1 MFYHENLVN
10 FDKKKPRRAYVSIGV
25 YSNSA
30 NTLLLEKVTK
40 LFRCCSGIIV
50 SRRIRNMPTASIVK
64 GRGYLNHNDR
74 TIKQVNSRSWKP
86 ELSSRNIV
94 YVNEPIQNV
103 YHELFD
109 PALENYNQSQIKKN
123 HPERQIKDYYEH
135 ISRSKQE
142 KPFYE
147 YIVAF
152 GNINDK
158 NTEIYPVLQQCLDEY
173 NRGFQSRNPN
183 FRVIQQITHR
193 DEIGIDHTHIDI
205 VPVCSGNTRGLSV
218 KNSFRGALKEMGYT
232 GKTAFLDWRQSEEK
246 YMAEILER
254 HGLEFERGSGRDEHL
269 NARQYQAEAREI
281 NRLAQQKLEN
291 MDLPSIPEPEI
302 QVNRFTK
309 KEYVKLSVDEFDQIK
324 QVIDYQQTQITSLE
338 AQKSDLSDKL
348 KNVELKLDTARKKPY
363 MRENECLR
371 AKLEKNKSK
380 IDKFDEVSIQN
391 QQLKEQINTL
401 NDLQVENNNLKLDLK
416 KEKQRSENFK
426 IIGKLYQCMYL
437 YLMDHILPRFI
448 NIDWISNR
456 INSLFKNVLNDYQK
470 ESTNPDIRTQLFYDN
485 IELNDSYSN
494 VDQQFSN
501 LPDID
506 EVIENSELDQENE
519 YEYY

>member
-1 MFYHENLVN
+1 
-10 FDKKKPRRAYVSIGV
+10 
-25 YSNSA
+25 
-30 NTLLLEKVTK
+30 
-40 LFRCCSGIIV
+40 
-50 SRRIRNMPTASIVK
+50 MPTASIAK

-86 ELSSRNIV
+86 ELSNQNIV
-94 YVNEPIQNV
+94 YINEPIQNV

-109 PALENYNQSQIKKN
+109 SALEKYNAKIKQSKN
-123 HPERQIKDYYEH
+123 PQRVIKDYYEH

-147 YIVAF
+147 FIVAF
-152 GNINDK
+152 GNVNDK

-173 NRGFQSRNPN
+173 NRDFQSRNPN
-183 FRVIQQITHR
+183 FYVFQQITHR
-193 DEIGIDHTHIDI
+193 DEIGIDHTHMDI
-205 VPVCSGNTRGLSV
+205 VPVCSGNTRGLET
-218 KNSFRGALKEMGYT
+218 KNSFSGALKQMGFT
-232 GKTAFLDWRQSEEK
+232 GKNAFIDWRRSEEK
-246 YMAEILER
+246 VMAEILER
-254 HGLEFERGSGRDEHL
+254 HGLEFERGDGRQEHL
-269 NARQYQAEAREI
+269 NVRQYQEYKYYEEQTVQELKNLENLKQISTNAHQNLDQLNASKQTLLNEI
-281 NRLAQQKLEN
+281 N
-291 MDLPSIPEPEI
+291 
-302 QVNRFTK
+302 
-309 KEYVKLSVDEFDQIK
+309 
-324 QVIDYQQTQITSLE
+324 SLE
-338 AQKSDLSDKL
+338 VQKNRLQKETNYNAML
-348 KNVELKLDTARKKPY
+348 A
-363 MRENECLR
+363 ENQ
-371 AKLEKNKSK
+371 K
-380 IDKFDEVSIQN
+380 
-391 QQLKEQINTL
+391 LKEQINTL
-401 NDLQVENNNLKLDLK
+401 NNLQIENKNLKLDLK

-501 LPDID
+501 LPEVD

>member
-1 MFYHENLVN
+1 
-10 FDKKKPRRAYVSIGV
+10 
-25 YSNSA
+25 
-30 NTLLLEKVTK
+30 
-40 LFRCCSGIIV
+40 
-50 SRRIRNMPTASIVK
+50 MPTASIAK

-74 TIKQVNSRSWKP
+74 TIKQVNSRSWQP
-86 ELSSRNIV
+86 ELSNQNIV
-94 YVNEPIQNV
+94 YINEPIQNV

-109 PALENYNQSQIKKN
+109 SALEKYNAKIKQSKN
-123 HPERQIKDYYEH
+123 PQRVIKDYYEH

-147 YIVAF
+147 FIVAF
-152 GNINDK
+152 GNVNDK

-173 NRGFQSRNPN
+173 NRDFQSRNPN
-183 FRVIQQITHR
+183 FYVFQQITHR
-193 DEIGIDHTHIDI
+193 DEIGIDHTHMDI
-205 VPVCSGNTRGLSV
+205 VPVCSGNTRGLET
-218 KNSFRGALKEMGYT
+218 KNSFSGALKQMGFT
-232 GKTAFLDWRQSEEK
+232 GKNAFIDWRRSEEK
-246 YMAEILER
+246 VMAEILER
-254 HGLEFERGSGRDEHL
+254 HGLEFERGDGRQEHL
-269 NARQYQAEAREI
+269 NVRQYQEYKYYEEQTVQELKNLENLKQISTNAHQNLDQLNASKQTLLNEI
-281 NRLAQQKLEN
+281 N
-291 MDLPSIPEPEI
+291 
-302 QVNRFTK
+302 
-309 KEYVKLSVDEFDQIK
+309 
-324 QVIDYQQTQITSLE
+324 SLE
-338 AQKSDLSDKL
+338 VQKNRLQKETNYNAML
-348 KNVELKLDTARKKPY
+348 A
-363 MRENECLR
+363 ENQ
-371 AKLEKNKSK
+371 K
-380 IDKFDEVSIQN
+380 
-391 QQLKEQINTL
+391 LKEQINTL
-401 NDLQVENNNLKLDLK
+401 NNLQIENKNLKLDLK

-501 LPDID
+501 LPEVD

>member
-1 MFYHENLVN
+1 
-10 FDKKKPRRAYVSIGV
+10 
-25 YSNSA
+25 
-30 NTLLLEKVTK
+30 
-40 LFRCCSGIIV
+40 
-50 SRRIRNMPTASIVK
+50 MPTASIAK

-86 ELSSRNIV
+86 ELSNQNIV

-109 PALENYNQSQIKKN
+109 SALDKYNAKIKQSKN
-123 HPERQIKDYYEH
+123 PQRVIKDYYEH

-147 YIVAF
+147 LIAAF

-173 NRGFQSRNPN
+173 NRDFQSRNPN
-183 FRVIQQITHR
+183 FRVFQQITHR
-193 DEIGIDHTHIDI
+193 DEVGIDHTHMDI
-205 VPVCSGNTRGLSV
+205 VPVCSGNTRGLET
-218 KNSFRGALKEMGYT
+218 KNSFTGALKQMGYT
-232 GKTAFLDWRQSEEK
+232 GKNAFLDWRRSEEK

-254 HGLEFERGSGRDEHL
+254 HGLEFERGDGRQEHL
-269 NARQYQAEAREI
+269 NVRQYQEYKYYEEQTVQELKNLENLKQISTNVHQNIDQLNASKQTLLNEI
-281 NRLAQQKLEN
+281 N
-291 MDLPSIPEPEI
+291 
-302 QVNRFTK
+302 
-309 KEYVKLSVDEFDQIK
+309 
-324 QVIDYQQTQITSLE
+324 SLE
-338 AQKSDLSDKL
+338 VK
-348 KNVELKLDTARKKPY
+348 
-363 MRENECLR
+363 
-371 AKLEKNKSK
+371 KNKLQK
-380 IDKFDEVSIQN
+380 ETNYNAVLAEN

-401 NDLQVENNNLKLDLK
+401 NDLESENKKLKLDLK
-416 KEKQRSENFK
+416 NEKQRSENFK

-437 YLMDHILPRFI
+437 YLMDHIIPRFI
-448 NIDWISNR
+448 NVDWISNR
-456 INSLFKNVLNDYQK
+456 INSLFKNVLNDYQN

-494 VDQQFSN
+494 VDQQFSI
-501 LPDID
+501 LPDVD

>member
-1 MFYHENLVN
+1 
-10 FDKKKPRRAYVSIGV
+10 
-25 YSNSA
+25 
-30 NTLLLEKVTK
+30 
-40 LFRCCSGIIV
+40 
-50 SRRIRNMPTASIVK
+50 MPTASIVK

-86 ELSSRNIV
+86 ELSNQNIV

-109 PALENYNQSQIKKN
+109 SALDKYNAKIKQSKN
-123 HPERQIKDYYEH
+123 PQRVIKDYYEH

-147 YIVAF
+147 FIVAF
-152 GNINDK
+152 GNVNDK

-173 NRGFQSRNPN
+173 NRDFQSRNPN
-183 FRVIQQITHR
+183 FYVFQQITHR
-193 DEIGIDHTHIDI
+193 DEIGIDHTHMDI
-205 VPVCSGNTRGLSV
+205 VPVCSGNTRGLET
-218 KNSFRGALKEMGYT
+218 KNSFSGALKQMGFT
-232 GKTAFLDWRQSEEK
+232 GKNAFIDWRRSEEK
-246 YMAEILER
+246 VMAEILER
-254 HGLEFERGSGRDEHL
+254 HGLEFERGDGRQEHL
-269 NARQYQAEAREI
+269 NVRQYQEYKYYEEQTVQELKNLENLKQISTNAHQNLDQLNASKQTLLNEI
-281 NRLAQQKLEN
+281 N
-291 MDLPSIPEPEI
+291 
-302 QVNRFTK
+302 
-309 KEYVKLSVDEFDQIK
+309 
-324 QVIDYQQTQITSLE
+324 SLE
-338 AQKSDLSDKL
+338 VQKNRLQKETNYNAML
-348 KNVELKLDTARKKPY
+348 A
-363 MRENECLR
+363 ENQ
-371 AKLEKNKSK
+371 K
-380 IDKFDEVSIQN
+380 
-391 QQLKEQINTL
+391 LKEQINTL
-401 NDLQVENNNLKLDLK
+401 NNLQIENRNLKLDLK

-501 LPDID
+501 LPEVD

>member
-1 MFYHENLVN
+1 M
-10 FDKKKPRRAYVSIGV
+10 K
-25 YSNSA
+25 
-30 NTLLLEKVTK
+30 
-40 LFRCCSGIIV
+40 
-50 SRRIRNMPTASIVK
+50 NMPTVSIAK

-86 ELSSRNIV
+86 ELSNQNII

-109 PALENYNQSQIKKN
+109 SALDKYNAKIKQSKN
-123 HPERQIKDYYEH
+123 PQRVIKDYYEH

-152 GNINDK
+152 GNVNDK

-173 NRGFQSRNPN
+173 NRDFQSRNPN
-183 FRVIQQITHR
+183 FRVFQQITHR

-205 VPVCSGNTRGLSV
+205 VPVCSGNTRGLET
-218 KNSFRGALKEMGYT
+218 KNSFSGALKQMGYT
-232 GKTAFLDWRQSEEK
+232 GKNAFLDWRRSEEK
-246 YMAEILER
+246 VMAEILER
-254 HGLEFERGSGRDEHL
+254 HGLEFERGDGRQEHL
-269 NARQYQAEAREI
+269 NVRQYQEYKYYEEQTVQELKNLENLKQISTNARQNLDQLNASKQNLLNEI
-281 NRLAQQKLEN
+281 N
-291 MDLPSIPEPEI
+291 
-302 QVNRFTK
+302 
-309 KEYVKLSVDEFDQIK
+309 
-324 QVIDYQQTQITSLE
+324 SLE
-338 AQKSDLSDKL
+338 VRKNRLQKETNYNAML
-348 KNVELKLDTARKKPY
+348 A
-363 MRENECLR
+363 EN
-371 AKLEKNKSK
+371 
-380 IDKFDEVSIQN
+380 QN
-391 QQLKEQINTL
+391 LKEQINTL
-401 NDLQVENNNLKLDLK
+401 NNLQIENKNLKLDLK

-456 INSLFKNVLNDYQK
+456 INSLFKNILNDYQN

-494 VDQQFSN
+494 VDQEFAN

-506 EVIENSELDQENE
+506 EAIENSELDQENE

>member
-1 MFYHENLVN
+1 
-10 FDKKKPRRAYVSIGV
+10 
-25 YSNSA
+25 
-30 NTLLLEKVTK
+30 
-40 LFRCCSGIIV
+40 
-50 SRRIRNMPTASIVK
+50 MPTASIAK

-74 TIKQVNSRSWKP
+74 MIKQVNSRSWKP
-86 ELSSRNIV
+86 ELSNQNIV
-94 YVNEPIQNV
+94 YINEPIQNV

-109 PALENYNQSQIKKN
+109 SALEKYNAKIKQSKN
-123 HPERQIKDYYEH
+123 PQRVIKDYYEH

-147 YIVAF
+147 FIVAF
-152 GNINDK
+152 GNVNDK

-173 NRGFQSRNPN
+173 NRDFQSRNPN
-183 FRVIQQITHR
+183 FYVFQQITHR
-193 DEIGIDHTHIDI
+193 DEIGIDHTHMDI
-205 VPVCSGNTRGLSV
+205 VPVCSGNTRGLET
-218 KNSFRGALKEMGYT
+218 KNSFSGALKQMGFT
-232 GKTAFLDWRQSEEK
+232 GKNAFIDWRRSEEK
-246 YMAEILER
+246 VMAEILER
-254 HGLEFERGSGRDEHL
+254 HGLEFERGDGRQEHL
-269 NARQYQAEAREI
+269 NVRQYQEYKYYEEQTVQELKNLENLKQISTNAHQNLDQLNASKQTLLNEI
-281 NRLAQQKLEN
+281 N
-291 MDLPSIPEPEI
+291 
-302 QVNRFTK
+302 
-309 KEYVKLSVDEFDQIK
+309 
-324 QVIDYQQTQITSLE
+324 SLE
-338 AQKSDLSDKL
+338 VQKNRLQKETNYNAML
-348 KNVELKLDTARKKPY
+348 A
-363 MRENECLR
+363 ENQ
-371 AKLEKNKSK
+371 K
-380 IDKFDEVSIQN
+380 
-391 QQLKEQINTL
+391 LKEQINTL
-401 NDLQVENNNLKLDLK
+401 NNLQIENKNLKLDLK

-501 LPDID
+501 LPEVD